1 MDDSVKKH
9 LEDILIAIE
18 EVESFM
24 PSEKRYDDF
33 LLNLQLRRAA
43 ERNIVVI
50 GEAMNRFVQCK
61 TGIDVT
67 NSRKIIDTRNR
78 FIHGY
83 DTVSPDMIWSIIV
96 KHLPLLKHEIQ
107 ELLQM
112 Q

>member
-24 PSEKRYDDF
+24 PAEKRYDDF
-33 LLNLQLRRAA
+33 LLNLQLRRAV
-43 ERNIVVI
+43 ERNIVII

-67 NSRKIIDTRNR
+67 NSRKIIDTRSR
-78 FIHGY
+78 FYSRLRYGIA
-83 DTVSPDMIWSIIV
+83 
-96 KHLPLLKHEIQ
+96 
-107 ELLQM
+107 
-112 Q
+112 